1 MDVHNIGIKQH
12 IHKITG
18 FYMFK
23 SVDGTVRNAMIFE
36 WNVNMEIGSTDV
48 MHEFL
53 VNNKSTCFKV
63 VNVFSADFAK
73 TC

>member
-1 MDVHNIGIKQH
+1 
-12 IHKITG
+12 
-18 FYMFK
+18 MFK

-36 WNVNMEIGSTDV
+36 WNVNMEIGSPDV
-48 MHEFL
+48 MHEFV